1 MRKTILG
8 IAAGAIAL
16 SGTLGLTPL
25 RAESENAAVVINADG
40 CVGFIPSEAGTIR
53 PPFFFDPDANRH
65 RVSNSGGVIVFTCHL
80 TIPEALVPSEVRVAE
95 GFGCRLPAHG
105 GGFLFTRDTVARA
118 TPGGQLRISC
128 RVTGSTTN
136 AP

>member
-1 MRKTILG
+1 MRKAILG
-8 IAAGAIAL
+8 IAAGTIAL
-16 SGTLGLTPL
+16 SGTLGLTPI
-25 RAESENAAVVINADG
+25 RAASENAAVVINADG
-40 CVGFIPSEAGTIR
+40 CVGFVPSNTGTIV

-65 RVSNSGGVIVFTCHL
+65 RVSNSGDVTVFTCHL
-80 TIPEALVPSEVRVAE
+80 TIPETRVPSEVRVAE
-95 GFGCRLPAHG
+95 GFLCRLPAIG